1 MKNKI
6 TGFTE
11 KGGKLDIYVYKDGK
25 GVISS
30 FIKTNDTFEYEFN
43 DLGFIEKHTIS
54 PNIYAYITDTRYGKA
69 MYGTEEAISDKF
81 NLTECVAHYSVPAN
95 KFDELKNRLDNVQSQ
110 LNSLIL
116 YGKSFTKNSKVEL
129 ENLCKEYCK
138 ISYEFERI
146 FRFINVFDKN
156 YYSSESNFKQEVREF
171 INKSH
176 ATEKE
181 IKNVIEQVFTKE
193 EFNPDFKEKYYKEFL
208 SSPERIA
215 TDVKNGFPYKIEPWK
230 SKLHIESDNS
240 YLHYDTV
247 ETYSSIEEA
256 KEKNDYVEN
265 ESDFDAVNNDIDD
278 GFDCDETE

>member
-6 TGFTE
+6 TGFAE
-11 KGGKLDIYVYKDGK
+11 KGGKLDIYVYKDEK

-30 FIKTNDTFEYEFN
+30 FVKTNDTFEYEFI
-43 DLGFIEKHTIS
+43 DLGFVEKHTIPS
-54 PNIYAYITDTRYGKA
+54 NVYAYISDTRFGKA
-69 MYGTEEAISDKF
+69 TYGTEKTLADKF
-81 NLTECVAHYSVPAN
+81 NITECVAHYSVPAN
-95 KFDELKNRLDNVQSQ
+95 KYDELKNRLDNIQSQ
-110 LNSLIL
+110 LDKPFS
-116 YGKSFTKNSKVEL
+116 KNSKVEL

-138 ISYEFERI
+138 VSYEFERI
-146 FRFINVFDKN
+146 SRFINVFDKN

-171 INKSH
+171 INESH

-230 SKLHIESDNS
+230 YKYRVESDNS
-240 YLHYDTV
+240 YLHYDTI

-265 ESDFDAVNNDIDD
+265 ESDYDTLNNDIDTD
-278 GFDCDETE
+278 FGCDDAE